1 MGRDCGRSQSPQ
13 RGAVAH
19 PRRDEFVQNGEGIR
33 KSKAIPEVDNKSIS
47 EGGCVPIKGP
57 SASRR
62 AVEMAAE
69 RCWGKDK
76 DRARVSP
83 GLTQLL
89 PAHGPSLLSTA
100 HSFFWPQLFN
110 RTLLFPAV
118 KQSLNSRLGTQMAS

>member
-1 MGRDCGRSQSPQ
+1 M
-13 RGAVAH
+13 
-19 PRRDEFVQNGEGIR
+19 
-33 KSKAIPEVDNKSIS
+33 
-47 EGGCVPIKGP
+47 PIKGP

-89 PAHGPSLLSTA
+89 PALGQSLLSTA
-100 HSFFWPQLFN
+100 HSFFWPQLFD

-118 KQSLNSRLGTQMAS
+118 KQSLHSRLGTQMAS